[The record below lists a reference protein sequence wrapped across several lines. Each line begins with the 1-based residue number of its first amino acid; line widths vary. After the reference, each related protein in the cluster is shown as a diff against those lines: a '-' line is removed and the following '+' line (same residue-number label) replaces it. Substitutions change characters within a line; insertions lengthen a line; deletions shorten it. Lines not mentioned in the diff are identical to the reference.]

1 MKSLSSIARVLAC
14 LLLAFAATMAHAQSF
29 PTKPV
34 RMIVPYAPGGVPDA
48 LARLLSVRLAES
60 LGQQFI
66 VENRPSAGGIV
77 AAEIVAR
84 SPADGHVILLSDIQQ
99 LAINPYMFAKLPYD
113 PVKDFIP
120 VTLAGT
126 VPLYIVAQP
135 SLNVN
140 SLQELI
146 ALAKSKPGML
156 TYGSSGIGSIHHIA
170 MEAFKAAAG
179 VDIVHIPYKGAGQSV
194 PAFVSGDTSLVIS
207 AYPAVEPFIRS
218 GKAKLIAITTAQ
230 RASQSPNVAPVAEVV
245 PNYDFSSE
253 MGFSVPS
260 GTPPAVVAT
269 LSSEIA
275 KALKNPGTVQRLN
288 AMGAIAI
295 GSTPQDYSENIRQ
308 NLVKFEKAVRVSGV
322 KPE

>member
-1 MKSLSSIARVLAC
+1 MKSLSLFARMLAC
-14 LLLAFAATMAHAQSF
+14 LFFAFAATTAHAQSY
-29 PTKPV
+29 PSKMV
-34 RMIVPYAPGGVPDA
+34 RVIVPYAPGGVPDV
-48 LARLLSVRLAES
+48 LARLLAVRLSES

-77 AAEIVAR
+77 AAETVAR
-84 SPADGHVILLSDIQQ
+84 APADGHTILLSDIQQ
-99 LAINPYMFAKLPYD
+99 LAINPFMFAKLPYN
-113 PVKDFIP
+113 PVKDFAPI
-120 VTLAGT
+120 TLAGT

-140 SLQELI
+140 SLQELV
-146 ALAKSKPGML
+146 ALAKAKPGVL

-194 PAFVSGDTSLVIS
+194 PAFAGGDTSLVIS
-207 AYPAVEPFIRS
+207 AFPAVEPFIKS

-230 RASQSPNVAPVAEVV
+230 RASQAPGVPPVADLV

-253 MGFSVPS
+253 MGFSVPA
-260 GTPPAVVAT
+260 GTPPAIVAT
-269 LSSEIA
+269 LAAEIA
-275 KALKNPGTVQRLN
+275 KALKNPATVQRLN

-295 GSTPQDYSENIRQ
+295 GSTPEGYSDNIRQ

-322 KPE
+322 KAE